1 MLQLIQTPASWTPF
15 VNPIYS
21 AVPHLTQWWLLL
33 ILPLVLI
40 ISVVYK
46 TVRSPDGQGILLP
59 TLWFGTKVLLSMAAI
74 SIVLQLLYHYVTRS
88 SGTQL

>member
-1 MLQLIQTPASWTPF
+1 MLTLINTPAAWTPF

-33 ILPLVLI
+33 VLPLILI
-40 ISVVYK
+40 ISLVYK
-46 TVRSPDGQGILLP
+46 TVRSPDGHGILWP
-59 TLWFGTKVLLSMAAI
+59 TLWFGTKVLVSMAAI
-74 SIVLQLLYHYVTRS
+74 SIVLQLLYHYVTRL